1 MLRELFI
8 CKIGAA
14 LDEARIYDRVEHS
27 GTRGRLREILIQELI
42 KPLLPP
48 VWEVSTGVLVD
59 HMGAK
64 AENQSGQEDILIYS
78 HELIPSGIRVSE
90 LGILPVEACL
100 AVIEVKT
107 TLSAKAVSASIDHS
121 RRIKSLATTYQK
133 VSHGLS
139 FSWPEELA
147 QRPLYSVLA
156 LGTDLKTGAAAEWSR
171 VEAEHGNVGLELPL
185 LFALCSV
192 GVGSAFWYGAH
203 QQGLLPRG
211 TQNADGQLA
220 EVIAFFSFLTDYA
233 RKIEDIKRSNL
244 PFLALSH
251 YLLP

>member
-1 MLRELFI
+1 LFV

-27 GTRGRLREILIQELI
+27 GTRGRLREFLIQELI

-59 HMGAK
+59 HTGAK
-64 AENQSGQEDILIYS
+64 AENQSGQENSLIYS
-78 HELIPSGIRVSE
+78 HELIPSGI
-90 LGILPVEACL
+90 LPVEACL
-100 AVIEVKT
+100 ADVEVKT
-107 TLSAKAVSASIDHS
+107 ALNAKAVSASIDHS
-121 RRIKSLATTYQK
+121 RRSRSLATTYQK
-133 VSHGLS
+133 VSDGRS

-147 QRPLYSVLA
+147 QRSLYSVFA
-156 LGTDLKTGAAAEWSR
+156 LGTDLKTGASAEWTR
-171 VEAEHGNVGLELPL
+171 VEAEHRNAGLELPL

-192 GVGSAFWYGAH
+192 GVGSAFWYGGH

-220 EVIAFFSFLTDYA
+220 EVIAFFSFLADYT
-233 RKIEDIKRSNL
+233 RKTEDIKRSNL
-244 PFLALSH
+244 PLFLTLPY